1 MNGASAGS
9 SRHVTG
15 AGGTRL
21 HYRSWEAESPRAA
34 VLVLHGLFEHSRRYR
49 ELAGVLGDAGI
60 STFALDL
67 RGHGASQGRR
77 GYVRRFE
84 LFLEDVDRFTADV
97 RRELTDGLPRF
108 LLAHSMGGLVG
119 IRWLEERD
127 PELAGAVITSP
138 WLALADPPAPWL
150 EALVRTLSRVLP
162 IVLIPAGLDAGDLS
176 HDPERVADYRQDPAI
191 YSTVTPRLLTEA
203 LDAGREAFRRK
214 ARLDL
219 PLLFILAGDDR
230 VVATERATALAGSLD
245 GDVTVDVRPG
255 YYHEVLQETERA
267 AVMAEIVEWI
277 EARLS

>member
-1 MNGASAGS
+1 MSGAPAGS

-15 AGGTRL
+15 AGGARL
-21 HYRSWEAESPRAA
+21 HYRAWEVASPRAA

-49 ELAGVLGDAGI
+49 ELAEVLGDAGI

-97 RRELTDGLPRF
+97 RVDLPDGLPRF

-119 IRWLEERD
+119 LRWLEERE
-127 PELAGAVITSP
+127 PELTGAVITSP

-150 EALVRTLSRVLP
+150 EALVRTLNRVLP
-162 IVLIPAGLDAGDLS
+162 VVPIPAGLDADDLS
-176 HDPERVADYRQDPAI
+176 HDPERVADYRRDPVI
-191 YSTVTPRLLTEA
+191 YSRVTPRLLTEA

-214 ARLDL
+214 ERLDL

-230 VVATERATALAGSLD
+230 IVATERAAALAGSLD

-255 YYHEVLQETERA
+255 YYHEVLQETERG
-267 AVMAEIVEWI
+267 AVMAEVVEWI